1 MNEKHYEVV
10 IVGGGISGA
19 ALFFEL
25 AKYSTAKKICLLEKY
40 EDLATLNSKGTSN
53 SQTIHVGDI
62 ETNYTLAKAK
72 ITKRT
77 AKMIEKFCLQYNL
90 QEKIMFKH
98 QKMAL
103 GVGEKEVEF
112 ITNRYNEFK
121 EIFPYLELWDKEKLR
136 ELEPKLVYADKEQ
149 TKDRPEPIIAMGAK
163 DQYTT
168 VDFGAMTKEL
178 AKAGQTADSSKTTD
192 IFFNSE
198 VEEIERIGNKYKL
211 TTVNGTVYTA
221 DFVVVNAGAHSLFLA
236 HKMGYGKHMGSLSM
250 AGSFYIT
257 NGTFLNGKVYM
268 VQNDKLPFAALH
280 GDPDILEN
288 GKTRFGPT
296 ALALLVLERYK
307 GGKSI
312 FQCLKTM
319 NIDGSILKIFWDLL
333 KDSDIRNYVFKNFL
347 FEVPGINKGLFVK
360 DARKIV
366 PSLSVDD
373 LEYAKG
379 FGGVRPQVLNK
390 TEKKLMLGEASL
402 SEGNG
407 IIFNMTP
414 SPGATSCLGNAERDI
429 KVVCDYLKLDF
440 NEAQFLADFT
450 DPEIA

>member
-1 MNEKHYEVV
+1 MNYKHYELV

-19 ALFFEL
+19 ALFYEL
-25 AKYSTAKKICLLEKY
+25 AKYSTATKICLLEKY

-62 ETNYTLAKAK
+62 ETNYTLSKAK

-112 ITNRYNEFK
+112 ITKRYNEFK
-121 EIFPYLELWDKEKLR
+121 EVFPYLELWDKETLR
-136 ELEPKLVYADKEQ
+136 VLEPKLVYADKAQ
-149 TKDRPEPIIAMGAK
+149 TIDRPEPIIAMGAK

-178 AKAGQTADSSKTTD
+178 AKAGQAADTSKTTD

-198 VEEIERIGNKYKL
+198 VEEIEKVGNKYKL

-221 DFVVVNAGAHSLFLA
+221 DFVVVNAGAHSLYLA

-257 NGTFLNGKVYM
+257 NGEFLNGKVYM

-333 KDSDIRNYVFKNFL
+333 KDSEIRNYVFKNFL

-366 PSLSVDD
+366 PSLTVDD

-402 SEGNG
+402 SEGKG